1 MSVSRN
7 QGPIKLALPKGRLL
21 SHTAGLLEQVGLVL
35 EGYGEKTRTYRLR
48 STSHPNLSG
57 KIFQEKDIPIQVA
70 VGNYDLGI
78 CSLDWIEELRVRY
91 PSTAIVKI
99 GSLDFGAGGLYI
111 ACGSDG
117 LAGGG
122 AVARGAVDGSD
133 WRIVSEY
140 PNVAQRVALENRL
153 PRFRIFPLWG
163 AAEAYPP
170 EDADLAVLWARSGS
184 DLRGRGLTPL
194 LKILPTAAFLI
205 ANTASLEVKDLSE
218 VLHPLSMRLTAS
230 DPGFQRSKLSVG
242 QSPMPRQKTPED
254 SVRLALPDGHQQSH
268 TCKFLDRAQIAIDGY
283 THGTASRRPQ
293 AEFEWLDIKVIRPQD
308 MPLQVAN
315 GNFDLAITGRDWLMD
330 HRYQFPSTP
339 VEQVLD
345 LGFGWVRIVAA
356 ISRDVP
362 ADSIARVGALVKAG
376 ELRALRV
383 ASEYVNTAD
392 TYLWRNHIAPYR
404 LIPTWGASEA
414 FLPDDADLL
423 IDNTETGKTLERHNL
438 KIIDVL
444 FESTAQLIGN
454 RHSLAAPE
462 KRPKLDVLIARFREA
477 RE

>member
-1 MSVSRN
+1 MIRN
-7 QGPIKLALPKGRLL
+7 KEPIKLALPKGRLL
-21 SHTAGLLEQVGLVL
+21 SHTAELLEQIGLVL

-78 CSLDWIEELRVRY
+78 CSLDWIEELQTRY

-99 GSLDFGAGGLYI
+99 GSFDFGAGGVYI

-117 LAGGG
+117 LAGG
-122 AVARGAVDGSD
+122 AVARAAADGPE

-153 PRFRIFPLWG
+153 PRFRVFPLWG

-184 DLRGRGLTPL
+184 DLRGRGLSPL
-194 LKILPTAAFLI
+194 LKIVPTAAFLI
-205 ANTASLEVKDLSE
+205 GNTQSLEAKDLSG
-218 VLHPLSMRLTAS
+218 VLDPLSTRLTAS
-230 DPGFQRSKLSVG
+230 SPGSRRSKLPVGERSV
-242 QSPMPRQKTPED
+242 PPRKARED
-254 SVRLALPDGHQQSH
+254 TVRLALPDGHQQSH
-268 TCKFLDRAQIAIDGY
+268 ACRFLNKAQMAIDGY
-283 THGTASRRPQ
+283 THGRANRRPQ
-293 AEFEWLDIKVIRPQD
+293 SEFGWLDIKVIRPQD

-362 ADSIARVGALVKAG
+362 ADSIAQVGALVKEG
-376 ELRALRV
+376 ELRPLRV

-392 TYLWRNHIAPYR
+392 IYLWRNHIAPYR

-444 FESTAQLIGN
+444 FESTARLIGN
-454 RHSLAAPE
+454 RHSLAAPG
-462 KRPKLDVLIARFREA
+462 KRPKLDVLIDRFREA
-477 RE
+477 LE

>member
-1 MSVSRN
+1 MSRD
-7 QGPIKLALPKGRLL
+7 QEPIKLALPKGRLL
-21 SHTAGLLEQVGLVL
+21 SHTADLLQQVGLVL
-35 EGYGEKTRTYRLR
+35 EGYGEKTRAYRLR
-48 STSHPNLSG
+48 SASHPKLSG

-99 GSLDFGAGGLYI
+99 GSFDFGAGGVYV
-111 ACGSDG
+111 ACGPDAAEG
-117 LAGGG
+117 GVAGREAVGG
-122 AVARGAVDGSD
+122 PE

-153 PRFRIFPLWG
+153 RRFRIFPLWG

-184 DLRGRGLTPL
+184 DLRNRGLTSL
-194 LKILPTAAFLI
+194 LKVLPTGAFLI
-205 ANTASLEVKDLSE
+205 ANQQSLEAKDLSE
-218 VLHPLSMRLTAS
+218 VLNRLSVRLAASTA
-230 DPGFQRSKLSVG
+230 GFRRSKLPIGERVR
-242 QSPMPRQKTPED
+242 PRQETRGD
-254 SVRLALPDGHQQSH
+254 RVRLALPDGHQQSH
-268 TCKFLDRAQIAIDGY
+268 TCKFLDRAQMAIEGY
-283 THGTASRRPQ
+283 TQGTTRRRPQ
-293 AEFEWLDIKVIRPQD
+293 SEYDWLDIKVIRPQD

-315 GNFDLAITGRDWLMD
+315 GNFDLAVTGRDWLMD
-330 HRYQFPSTP
+330 HRYQFPSSP

-345 LGFGWVRIVAA
+345 LGFGRVRIVAA

-362 ADSIARVGALVKAG
+362 ADTIARVGALVKAG
-376 ELRALRV
+376 ELTPLRV

-392 TYLWRNHIAPYR
+392 TYLWRHHIAPYR

-444 FESTAQLIGN
+444 FESTAHLIGN

-462 KRPKLDVLIARFREA
+462 KRPKVDLVVNRFREA
-477 RE
+477 VE